1 MNIGTGRR
9 LIRALTDVLFTLF
22 VILSL
27 STPSWRYGPFS
38 WWPVWTFEEL
48 AGGPVELGLFNFL
61 PLFIVAGWL
70 LARQWREGIEWG
82 RWQVTLPLLAL
93 TLWSLVRMDWETA
106 RLIFIYVGAYLLAWM
121 VYLYVLDR
129 KPPLA
134 PALVGVIVI
143 QAVVAIG
150 QFYTQRD
157 LGLIAMGELPL
168 NPAFEG
174 VTVLYA
180 RDQPWLRAYGLTA
193 HPNLLGAILAALLVL
208 LLPAW
213 RPARS
218 GQKAILLVAIL
229 LGLAGLFFSFSRS
242 AWLAGAVGGFV
253 WVAMQWRGRVRR
265 PTARQLVALL
275 VPVMLI
281 VLFLFVY
288 GDLVLSRFIALD
300 SPVEARSI
308 AQRLSD
314 ARLALDVFARDPWLG
329 AGLGHYVDA
338 ASVTDSEAARV
349 HNVLLLAAAELGIP
363 GFLIVLALFIGP
375 FIGLGKTRQ
384 LTGVEYRRLWAI
396 RLSPWLVMLIVNQFD
411 TTLWITA
418 NWQTG
423 IMFGLIAARAAL
435 QADAMNEMEEM

>member
-1 MNIGTGRR
+1 MFS
-9 LIRALTDVLFTLF
+9 VF
-22 VILSL
+22 VVLSL

-61 PLFIVAGWL
+61 PPLIVAGWL
-70 LARQWREGIEWG
+70 LTREWRKGIEWG
-82 RWQVTLPLLAL
+82 RWQVTIPLVAL
-93 TLWSLVRMDWETA
+93 TLWSMVRMDWETA

-121 VYLYVLDR
+121 VYLYVLDQ

-134 PALVGVIVI
+134 PALVAVIVI

-168 NPAFEG
+168 HPAHEG

-193 HPNLLGAILAALLVL
+193 HPNLLGAILTALLVL
-208 LLPAW
+208 LLPSW
-213 RPARS
+213 RSARTW
-218 GQKAILLVAIL
+218 QKVILLTAIL

-253 WVAMQWRGRVRR
+253 WVALQWRGKVRR

-275 VPVMLI
+275 VPVLLV

-288 GDLVLSRFIALD
+288 GDLVLSRFIDLD

-308 AQRLSD
+308 EQRLSD

-338 ASVTDSEAARV
+338 ASVADSEAARV
-349 HNVLLLAAAELGIP
+349 HNVLLLVAAELGIP
-363 GFLIVLALFIGP
+363 GLLIVIALFITP
-375 FIGLGKTRQ
+375 FIGRRKTHRLTRVERQ
-384 LTGVEYRRLWAI
+384 RLWAT
-396 RLSPWLVMLIVNQFD
+396 RLAPWIVMLVVNQFD

-423 IMFGLIAARAAL
+423 IMFGLIAARAA
-435 QADAMNEMEEM
+435 QEVDRTNQDTANQTEEL